1 MLEQVRLNRISS
13 IYHNHSSTHAGTNQ
27 WQCVGWG
34 REEKGRERE
43 TANQVIA
50 NQVIAIGTSDSEE
63 GGGSAGWW

>member
-1 MLEQVRLNRISS
+1 MSS

-50 NQVIAIGTSDSEE
+50 IGTSDSEE

>member
-13 IYHNHSSTHAGTNQ
+13 IYHHHSSTHAGTNQ

-50 NQVIAIGTSDSEE
+50 IGTSVSEE
-63 GGGSAGWW
+63 GGGSAGRG